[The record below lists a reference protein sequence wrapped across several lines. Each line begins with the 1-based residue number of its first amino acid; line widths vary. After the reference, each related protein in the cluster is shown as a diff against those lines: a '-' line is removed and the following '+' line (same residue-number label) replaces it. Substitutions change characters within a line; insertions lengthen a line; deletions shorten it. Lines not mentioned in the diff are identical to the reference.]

1 MAELTHGTDYAGLML
16 RDMIPTGRK
25 PWYRDGALVRLNLL
39 LMCALLTQTATGFD
53 ASMLNGMQ
61 SLPQWVAFF
70 GHPEGSRL
78 GAMTFGPTGG
88 VLISVLVSSQ
98 LCDRFGRRYP
108 ICAGSLI
115 IIFGSIIQA
124 AAQNYGMFVASRF
137 LVGFGLGIVSVAAPP
152 LLSEVAYPTH
162 RGKLVSFYLCSWP
175 LGSLIAAWVTFGT
188 FKMQSQ
194 WAWRLPSLLQCT
206 FSVIQ
211 AILSLLAPESPRWLI
226 YQNRPQEALD
236 ILVKYHGNGDPNS
249 ELVKFEMSEI
259 SATLEME
266 KLQRQSRWGEWV
278 SSRGNIHRLFLAL
291 YIPAMMQWSG
301 NALISY
307 YLAIILKSIGIK
319 DSRTQLII
327 NGCLSIWGFGIAVI
341 FATLIDKAGRRRLW
355 LAGMSGMLLSYI
367 IWTICSAIN
376 QQTNFEHKGYAG
388 AVIAMIFMYQ
398 LFYHVCSPVATTYI
412 MEVVP
417 YSLRSKASMMY
428 QLSGNLASVYNSF
441 ANPVA
446 MKAITWKYYIVWI
459 VVITIHLTV
468 MWFFF
473 PETKNLGL
481 EEVAVIFDGPDA
493 LAAGPN
499 AMHHKAQDWDMKEP
513 AVETSETDRR
523 SDEPNVGAN
532 GTQNK
537 TVDRVV

>member
-1 MAELTHGTDYAGLML
+1 MAELTHGNDYAGLML
-16 RDMIPTGRK
+16 KDMIPTGRK
-25 PWYRDGALVRLNLL
+25 PWYRDGSLIRLNLL

-70 GHPEGSRL
+70 GQPEGSRL

-88 VLISVLVSSQ
+88 VLISILVSSQ

-108 ICAGSLI
+108 ICGGSLI
-115 IIFGSIIQA
+115 IILGSVLQA
-124 AAQNYGMFVASRF
+124 AAQNYGMFVAARF
-137 LVGFGLGIVSVAAPP
+137 MVGFGLGIVSVAAPP

-188 FKMQSQ
+188 FQMSSE
-194 WAWRLPSLLQCT
+194 WAWRLPSLLQCS
-206 FSVIQ
+206 FSIIQ
-211 AILSLLAPESPRWLI
+211 AILSLFAPESPRWLI
-226 YQNRPQEALD
+226 YQNRTQEALD
-236 ILVKYHGNGDPNS
+236 ILVKYHGHGDPNS
-249 ELVKFEMSEI
+249 ELVRFEMSEI

-266 KLQRQSRWGEWV
+266 KLQRKSRWMEWV
-278 SSRGNIHRLFLAL
+278 STRGNLHRLFLAL

-307 YLAIILKSIGIK
+307 YLAIILKSIGIT

-341 FATLIDKAGRRRLW
+341 FASLIDKAGRRRLW

-388 AVIAMIFMYQ
+388 AVIAMIFLYQ

-428 QLSGNLASVYNSF
+428 QLSGNLAGVYNSF

-446 MKAITWKYYIVWI
+446 MKAITWKYYIVWC
-459 VVITIHLTV
+459 VALAIHLAV
-468 MWFFF
+468 MYFYF
-473 PETKNLGL
+473 PETKDLGL

-493 LAAGPN
+493 LSGTN
-499 AMHHKAQDWDMKEP
+499 AMDLKGQNWDDKRETVEYTENHEQVDSASGGGQRTTPKA
-513 AVETSETDRR
+513 
-523 SDEPNVGAN
+523 
-532 GTQNK
+532 
-537 TVDRVV
+537 VDRAV